1 MQREHDADRAMPRV
15 ALGSAAVSPV
25 VPPRGCYRVQVL
37 VAGRQKR
44 WRDEVSAQIRRTGYQ
59 VTACDNGVD
68 AMAVLA
74 LGLPLDVMVVDA
86 SLEGRLCCSR
96 LAQEARA
103 LRPSLRVVLACD
115 TTEAEREAVDRMP
128 DALIVA
134 KDHRAGA
141 VASIV
146 REALAVPAQ
155 GT

>member
-1 MQREHDADRAMPRV
+1 M
-15 ALGSAAVSPV
+15 
-25 VPPRGCYRVQVL
+25 L
-37 VAGRQKR
+37 VAARQKR
-44 WRDEVSAQIRRTGYQ
+44 WRDAVSAQIRRTGCQ

-115 TTEAEREAVDRMP
+115 MTEAEREAADRLP

-141 VASIV
+141 VATMV
-146 REALAVPAQ
+146 RAALAVPAH
-155 GT
+155 GA

>member
-1 MQREHDADRAMPRV
+1 MPRT
-15 ALGSAAVSPV
+15 ALGSAAVSPA

-37 VAGRQKR
+37 VAGRRKR

-96 LAQEARA
+96 LAQEAWA

-115 TTEAEREAVDRMP
+115 MTEAGRGRETIDALP
-128 DALIVA
+128 DAFIVA

-141 VASIV
+141 VATMV
-146 REALAVPAQ
+146 REALAVPVP
-155 GT
+155 GI

>member
-1 MQREHDADRAMPRV
+1 MSRV
-15 ALGSAAVSPV
+15 ALGSAADSPV

-44 WRDEVSAQIRRTGYQ
+44 WRDAVSAQIRRTGYQ

-86 SLEGRLCCSR
+86 SLEGRLCCSQ

-115 TTEAEREAVDRMP
+115 MTEAERAAVDRMP

-146 REALAVPAQ
+146 REALAAP
-155 GT
+155 GI

>member
-1 MQREHDADRAMPRV
+1 MPRV
-15 ALGSAAVSPV
+15 ALGSAAIVPV

-37 VAGRQKR
+37 VAARQKR
-44 WRDEVSAQIRRTGYQ
+44 WRDAVSAQIRRTGCQ
-59 VTACDNGVD
+59 VTTCDNGVD

-115 TTEAEREAVDRMP
+115 MTEAEREAVELP

-141 VASIV
+141 VASKV
-146 REALAVPAQ
+146 REALAVPALA
-155 GT
+155 T

>member
-1 MQREHDADRAMPRV
+1 MPRT
-15 ALGSAAVSPV
+15 ALGSAAVSPA

-37 VAGRQKR
+37 VAGRRKR

-115 TTEAEREAVDRMP
+115 MTEAGRETIDGLP

-134 KDHRAGA
+134 KDYRAGA
-141 VASIV
+141 VATMV

-155 GT
+155 SI

>member
-1 MQREHDADRAMPRV
+1 MPRT
-15 ALGSAAVSPV
+15 ALGSAAVSPA

-37 VAGRQKR
+37 VAGRRKR

-86 SLEGRLCCSR
+86 ALEGRLCCSR

-115 TTEAEREAVDRMP
+115 MTEAERETIDGLS
-128 DALIVA
+128 DALLVA
-134 KDHRAGA
+134 KDHRADA
-141 VASIV
+141 VATMV